1 MTGLSSPDDYRFYQ
15 LFRYLCLCLA
25 SKVKAGKPNYK
36 EIADQLTDKK
46 DFRKFVSDLYQKDH
60 SDISLG
66 KQSRLT
72 TGELVEY
79 LANLQTNLEA
89 AYIKGE
95 EPYTRLLTTEDVI
108 GVLLRL
114 IELTPD
120 ERQALR
126 LPDAGDCLTLLQ
138 RSLLVLQANGGVE
151 NYELLFG
158 IYKTAIGLNFPNAE
172 APLDGLEVVDAL
184 VEETVQQELAYVPER
199 SPNNGN
205 TDNGQLM
212 GRDHTISDLILKAK
226 REVRRLLARSGNQQ
240 SPVTNSTVIV
250 DAYVQHYFQRSFV
263 KSLARAIVANERLTD
278 QFPVYLKYIAI
289 KPSGPL
295 PFTDKNFD
303 TLDNNR
309 PYPPVMQVSLREIE
323 QLKLK
328 SHGELPGPGDYELA
342 SQESN
347 QVAADFYIKL
357 PEGYQPVIPRVFE
370 RIASD
375 TTKSPPQRIDFSLES
390 TGIGGA
396 LSHVIKVINR
406 ALLRDIPCLSGYFS
420 IAHDVT
426 STQAIIRE
434 NVASPVWAHS
444 LVKLCRKET
453 VGHAIQKPPTLPLP
467 SYETFAFADPIGSAD
482 YCGFDF
488 LSAQAQAALQARLQ
502 VIRHTGIMPAEYLT
516 DLCHHTEFM
525 LALQDAW
532 EHLRGYP
539 FSSLA
544 MIGRIHEEI
553 LSTIP
558 PIETATETAEVERN
572 EGNTDPVEHS
582 PLRPLKKGDRYIYFE
597 AYLSIT
603 EALLDEGAYR
613 KAYQYLAC
621 MSVLDEF
628 VEQETA
634 IASDSDDTNPQIYE
648 IFSGSLLVRYLLC
661 WANYFYLFD
670 TRIEDEASDY
680 RPQRRSVDVSPAGLI
695 RSAWRYLELARQHIE
710 RRLRK
715 YVVINEVSQG
725 TFHPHYNLLARMEFL
740 RAKLLL
746 FFPRAVP
753 DERSYLPTDQI
764 WPQGRAPASIH
775 WGRIY
780 LTEKARLYAAA
791 DGNGELYACCAA
803 IQSWMY
809 LIMAFTPDYNR
820 LTLSLNTQTSTQR
833 NFSLGNL
840 MEWAKQM
847 RDHAL
852 LSYAEMGQ
860 QCYYQIKEKSG
871 LPAEK
876 DDFGS
881 YRVQKIKP
889 IYEARGP
896 ENVRFAEANPSFLV
910 LDMSLLVI
918 DAEDLP
924 KITPNIPIRKI
935 YLFGTNACYLFLARG
950 MYRLCGN
957 EAEEFGEAEPAT
969 QRHQWEAKLHHAMR
983 LLNMAWA
990 IAEEGGELRSR
1001 DRDPVVRFH
1010 IHRHTPTPPST
1021 DDYLSQDVS
1030 AIRDLYPRRVT
1041 EIADWGKVF
1050 SAACM
1055 VLKLHMVP
1063 EGDRTDLLTDIE
1075 RILHSLHGARRF
1087 NATLRHFLRDQQRY
1101 NGHLAITF
1109 DIAKQILIR
1118 YQDQALASPQPDTIQ
1133 SVRDALLGE
1142 LFQQLF
1148 E

>member
-1 MTGLSSPDDYRFYQ
+1 MAGLSSPDDYRFYQ
-15 LFRYLCLCLA
+15 LFHYLCVCLA
-25 SKVKAGKPNYK
+25 SKVKAGGPTFS
-36 EIADQLTDKK
+36 ETAARLTDKK
-46 DFRKFVSDLYQKDH
+46 DFRKFVSDLYQKDR
-60 SDISLG
+60 SEISLG

-79 LANLQTNLEA
+79 LANLQGSLEA
-89 AYIKGE
+89 AYNDGE

-120 ERQALR
+120 ERRALR

-138 RSLLVLQANGGVE
+138 RSLLILQTQRGAE

-158 IYKTAIGLNFPNAE
+158 IYKTAIGLNFSNAE
-172 APLDGLEVVDAL
+172 EPLRSLEAVDAL
-184 VEETVQQELAYVPER
+184 VEETVEKELAYVPGR
-199 SPNNGN
+199 SPNG
-205 TDNGQLM
+205 TGDNGQP
-212 GRDHTISDLILKAK
+212 GKRDRTITELILKAK

-240 SPVTNSTVIV
+240 SPVTNSTVVV
-250 DAYVQHYFQRSFV
+250 DAYVQHYLQRAFV
-263 KSLARAIVANERLTD
+263 KSLARAIVTNERLTD
-278 QFPVYLKYIAI
+278 QFPVYLKYITI
-289 KPSGPL
+289 KPVGPL
-295 PFTDKNFD
+295 PFADKTFD
-303 TLDNNR
+303 NLDNNR
-309 PYPPVMQVSLREIE
+309 PYPPVMNLSLREIE

-328 SHGELPGPGDYELA
+328 SRSELPGPGDYELV

-347 QVAADFYIKL
+347 RVAADFYIKL
-357 PEGYQPVIPRVFE
+357 PEDYQPAVPRVFE

-375 TTKSPPQRIDFSLES
+375 KTNGPPQRIDFSLES

-406 ALLRDIPCLSGYFS
+406 ALLTDIPCLSDYFT

-426 STQAIIRE
+426 STQSIIRE

-453 VGHAIQKPPTLPLP
+453 VGHAIQKPLTLPLP
-467 SYETFAFADPIGSAD
+467 SYETYAFADPIGSAD

-502 VIRHTGIMPAEYLT
+502 AIRNTGIMHDNYLT
-516 DLCHHTEFM
+516 DLCQQTEYL

-532 EHLRGYP
+532 AHLRGYP
-539 FSSLA
+539 FSCLA

-553 LSTIP
+553 LSTP
-558 PIETATETAEVERN
+558 TAPDATADPADTEIKIGRP
-572 EGNTDPVEHS
+572 DRFLLC
-582 PLRPLKKGDRYIYFE
+582 PLTKSDRYIYFD

-613 KAYQYLAC
+613 NAYNYLAC
-621 MSVLDEF
+621 MTVLEQF
-628 VEQETA
+628 IEQETA
-634 IASDSDDTNPQIYE
+634 IASSEEASNQTYE
-648 IFSGSLLVRYLLC
+648 IFSGALLVRYLLC

-670 TRIEDEASDY
+670 TRIEEETSDY
-680 RPQRRSVDVSPAGLI
+680 RPPMRSVDVSQTELI
-695 RSAWRYLELARQHIE
+695 RSAWRYLELARNHIE

-740 RAKLLL
+740 RAKLLM
-746 FFPRAVP
+746 FFPGSVP
-753 DERSYLPTDQI
+753 DERAYLPTDQT
-764 WPQGRAPASIH
+764 WTRGRTSVSAH

-780 LTEKARLYAAA
+780 LAEKARLYAAA
-791 DGNGELYACCAA
+791 DGNGELYTCCAA
-803 IQSWMY
+803 MQCWMY
-809 LIMAFTPDYNR
+809 LVMAFAPDYNR
-820 LTLSLNTQTSTQR
+820 LTIPLNTQTSTQK

-840 MEWAKQM
+840 MEWARRM

-852 LSYAEMGQ
+852 LSYADVGR

-871 LPAEK
+871 LPE
-876 DDFGS
+876 DSDLFGS
-881 YRVQKIKP
+881 YQIQKIKP
-889 IYEARGP
+889 IYEAHGQD
-896 ENVRFAEANPSFLV
+896 NVRFAEANPEFLV
-910 LDMSLLVI
+910 LDMSLLVV

-924 KITPNIPIRKI
+924 KITPNLPIRKI
-935 YLFGTNACYLFLARG
+935 YLFGSNACYLFFARG
-950 MYRLCGN
+950 MYLLCGD
-957 EAEEFGEAEPAT
+957 EAEEFGNSEPAI
-969 QRHQWEAKLHHAMR
+969 QLHEWETKLHRAMR

-990 IAEEGGELRSR
+990 IAEEGGDLRTS
-1001 DRDPVVRFH
+1001 DDDPAVQFH
-1010 IHRHTPTPPST
+1010 INRHTPTPPRS
-1021 DDYLSQDVS
+1021 DDYISQDVS

-1055 VLKLHMVP
+1055 VLRLHTVS
-1063 EGDRTDLLTDIE
+1063 EGDRPVLKADIE
-1075 RILHSLHGARRF
+1075 RILNSLHGARRF
-1087 NATLRHFLRDQQRY
+1087 NDSWRGLLSDQQRY
-1101 NGHLAITF
+1101 NGHLATHF
-1109 DIAKQILIR
+1109 DIARQLLTH
-1118 YQDQALASPQPDTIQ
+1118 YQEQALAAPSPDNI
-1133 SVRDALLGE
+1133 RDIRNALLRA
-1142 LFQQLF
+1142 LFQQMF